1 MNKTKAV
8 FLKRFG
14 EIRDLPFLPSIVTKV
29 NEMLNDPNTT
39 NDSLSKVIEKDQ
51 AIVFKMLQLVNSAF
65 FGLREK
71 ISTTNE
77 AAIILGFDAIRNIVL
92 SLSTFNLLNH
102 LFEQKTNNYFK
113 VEHFW
118 RHSIGVA
125 VLSRYLAEQTK
136 VGDPEK
142 CFVCGL
148 LHDMGKLMLAHY
160 FPDDFI
166 QVIEHARQKGLMYLT
181 AEKIILPACHC
192 EIGYVF
198 VKKWEL
204 PSHLGNT
211 IYSHHAIQPGAP
223 FFNESIIV
231 NTADGIINSYY
242 ADFLN
247 NNTSPGNIKY
257 AYFDLHAR
265 KLLNVWI
272 ETVPTWF
279 PKVELLIDDAW
290 SFFL

>member
-1 MNKTKAV
+1 LNKTKAD
-8 FLKRFG
+8 FLKKFG
-14 EIRDLPFLPSIVTKV
+14 KIRDLPSLPSIVAKV
-29 NEMLNDPNTT
+29 NGMLNDPNTT
-39 NDSLSKVIEKDQ
+39 NESLSRVIEKDQ

-92 SLSTFNLLNH
+92 SLSTFNILDH
-102 LFEQKTNNYFK
+102 LFKKKTTTHFK
-113 VEHFW
+113 VDRFW

-125 VLSRYLAEQTK
+125 VLSRCLAEQAR

-166 QVIEHARQKGLMYLT
+166 QIIEHARQKDLIYLE
-181 AEKIILPACHC
+181 AEKKILPACHA
-192 EIGYVF
+192 EVGYF
-198 VKKWEL
+198 FIKKWNL
-204 PSHLGNT
+204 PPHLVNT
-211 IYSHHAIQPGAP
+211 IYSHHAIQPGST

-257 AYFDLHAR
+257 AYFDPHAR
-265 KLLNVWI
+265 KQLNVWI
-272 ETVPTWF
+272 ETVPKWF
-279 PKVELLIDDAW
+279 PKIEPLIHDAW
-290 SFFL
+290 AFFL